1 MGLVYMHFVHCCQS
15 EVYSVFL
22 FVFSLCFS
30 SLTLTFFFLIT
41 FAYTLEA
48 YFKSSLEA
56 NVIINKQQQQKNL
69 IKSEYNVN
77 LSAIEV
83 KNTDSNTRRNTHRYK
98 HRCPISQNLLKECF
112 SALYVDFDIRSLS
125 SEG

>member
-56 NVIINKQQQQKNL
+56 NVIINKQQKQKNL

-77 LSAIEV
+77 LSATEV
-83 KNTDSNTRRNTHRYK
+83 KNTR
-98 HRCPISQNLLKECF
+98 
-112 SALYVDFDIRSLS
+112 
-125 SEG
+125 